1 MIPDIIHMIALTA
14 GVKICKYFNQSI
26 KFNHKLTT
34 IIIVNLSQNLM
45 QISRIISDVCV
56 CVCVCKKYFFLEL
69 FINLIIIIS
78 FLLHLY
84 FFLLHYLPIHSF
96 KVHTR
101 LFENF

>member
-26 KFNHKLTT
+26 KFNNHELTT

-45 QISRIISDVCV
+45 QISRILLVMCV
-56 CVCVCKKYFFLEL
+56 CVCVCKKYFFLDL

-78 FLLHLY
+78 FITLLAY
-84 FFLLHYLPIHSF
+84 SF
-96 KVHTR
+96 I
-101 LFENF
+101 